1 MTKHCYRI
9 TYERLL
15 AATQEAEA
23 QQDSEALDRA
33 TAELDAFIAAMLC
46 DPRKLRAIAADSRA
60 AAQDILKRAEEIDLP
75 RTVLDPVHDV
85 SFARLWLA
93 TLDDRKIR
101 MLQATLADEMHRRT
115 PDPARMAPPA
125 LRGPY
130 RRIAPAQTY

>member
-15 AATQEAEA
+15 AAMQDA

-33 TAELDAFIAAMLC
+33 TAELDAFVAAMLC

-60 AAQDILKRAEEIDLP
+60 IAQDILKRAEDIDLP

-93 TLDDRKIR
+93 TLDERQIR

-115 PDPARMAPPA
+115 PPPLPAT
-125 LRGPY
+125 RGPY
-130 RRIAPAQTY
+130 RRIAPAHTY